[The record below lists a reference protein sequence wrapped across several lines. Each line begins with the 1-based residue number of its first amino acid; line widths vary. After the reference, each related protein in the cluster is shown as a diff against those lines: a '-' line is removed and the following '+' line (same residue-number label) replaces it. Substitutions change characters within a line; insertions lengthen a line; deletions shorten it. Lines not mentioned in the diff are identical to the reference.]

1 MLSITLRSVSS
12 SWLAARTRFAPVRQG
27 DPHGSDDR
35 GRRPLD
41 VPPDFERSIGVVS
54 LDQKSHGR
62 YVATDGKEREYSAF
76 PRPLSWRVRGEECL
90 IAEQRKKRDAPVAI
104 GVYRLTVVE
113 WE

>member
-1 MLSITLRSVSS
+1 MDRMIAVVDLATGEVNDRRS
-12 SWLAARTRFAPVRQG
+12 TTPT
-27 DPHGSDDR
+27 
-35 GRRPLD
+35 LD

-54 LDQKSHGR
+54 LDQKSHAR
-62 YVATDGKEREYSAF
+62 YIATDGKEREYSAF

>member
-1 MLSITLRSVSS
+1 MDRMITVIDLATGEVSDRRS
-12 SWLAARTRFAPVRQG
+12 TTPT
-27 DPHGSDDR
+27 
-35 GRRPLD
+35 LD
-41 VPPDFERSIGVVS
+41 VPPDFERSTGTVA

-90 IAEQRKKRDAPVAI
+90 IAENRKRHTPVSA
-104 GVYRLTVVE
+104 GVYRLTVIE